1 MKWNNLSS
9 VAHKN
14 RQRVGRGIGSGAGKT
29 SGRGTK
35 GQGSRS
41 GGNVRPGFEGGQNPL
56 HMRLPKKRGFS
67 SKRPATQEVHTDQLN
82 GLKAGSTVDVKSLKT
97 AGIVGRGDLPV
108 RLLNR
113 GDIEVKL
120 TVKLQGA
127 TQNAIANIVK
137 AGGTFSITKLPKV
150 REAKPKAKSS

>member
-41 GGNVRPGFEGGQNPL
+41 GGGVRPGFEGGQNPL

-67 SKRPATQEVHTDQLN
+67 SKRLAVQEVHTDQLN
-82 GLKAGSTVDVKSLKT
+82 RFKDGSNIDIKSLKKV
-97 AGIVGRGDLPV
+97 GIVGRIDLPTRV
-108 RLLNR
+108 LNR
-113 GDIEVKL
+113 GAVEPKL
-120 TVKLQGA
+120 TINLQGA
-127 TQNAIANIVK
+127 TKNAIANIIK
-137 AGGTFSITKLPKV
+137 AGGTFSITKLPKA

>member
-1 MKWNNLSS
+1 MKWNNLTA

-41 GGNVRPGFEGGQNPL
+41 GGGVRPGFEGGQNPL
-56 HMRLPKKRGFS
+56 HMRLPKKRGFN
-67 SKRPATQEVHTDQLN
+67 SKRLATQEVHTDQLN
-82 GLKAGSTVDVKSLKT
+82 SFKVGSTVDVKSLKA
-97 AGIVGRGDLPV
+97 AGIVKRTDLPV

-113 GDIEVKL
+113 DPIKHKL
-120 TVKLQGA
+120 TVNLQGA
-127 TQNAIANIVK
+127 TQNALASIKK
-137 AGGTFSITKLPKV
+137 AGGSFSVTKL
-150 REAKPKAKSS
+150 PKAKSS